1 MDNSEKQVSDN
12 FYWLST
18 KKDVMDYAGSKW
30 FITPIKEFAD
40 FKGLKDLPGVE
51 INVQQS
57 FKQLGPEQKVRVT
70 LENPTDTV
78 AFFVH
83 LNVVGKESGNSVLP
97 IYWDDNYITL
107 LPGEKRKLEAYFSI
121 EDLKGDEPALKVS
134 GWNVT
139 IK

>member
-1 MDNSEKQVSDN
+1 
-12 FYWLST
+12 
-18 KKDVMDYAGSKW
+18 
-30 FITPIKEFAD
+30 
-40 FKGLKDLPGVE
+40 
-51 INVQQS
+51 VQHS
-57 FKQLGPEQKVRVT
+57 FEQISLGQKVQVT

-83 LNVVGKESGNSVLP
+83 LNVVRKESENSVLP

-107 LPGEKRKLEAYFSI
+107 LPGEKRNLEAYFSI
-121 EDLKGDEPALKVS
+121 EDLIGDEPALKVS

>member
-1 MDNSEKQVSDN
+1 
-12 FYWLST
+12 
-18 KKDVMDYAGSKW
+18 MDYAGTKW

-40 FKGLKDLPGVE
+40 FTGLKDLPGIK
-51 INVQQS
+51 INVQHS
-57 FKQLGPEQKVRVT
+57 FEPLGLEQKVRVT
-70 LENPTDTV
+70 VENPTDTV

-83 LNVVGKESGNSVLP
+83 LNVVRKESENSVLP
-97 IYWDDNYITL
+97 IYWDDNYVTL

-134 GWNVT
+134 GWNVA

>member
-1 MDNSEKQVSDN
+1 VTIS
-12 FYWLST
+12 
-18 KKDVMDYAGSKW
+18 AGSKW

-40 FKGLKDLPGVE
+40 FTALKDLPGVK

-70 LENPTDTV
+70 LENPTDIV

-83 LNVVGKESGNSVLP
+83 LNVVGKKSGNSVLP

-107 LPGEKRKLEAYFSI
+107 LPGEKRKLDAYFSI